1 MPGLVYLHPIA
12 MVFVLALGLFVLR
25 EGLAVR
31 DGRLTRRP
39 RSSARHR
46 RLGKIVVVLALAGFG
61 AGLASMG
68 LLRGKAVFG
77 SVHAWLG
84 LGAFLGFSIGGA
96 IGLSL
101 ERRIRALP
109 RSIHAVTASI
119 GLLLGLAA
127 AVAGLAILP

>member
-1 MPGLVYLHPIA
+1 VPGLVYLHPIA

-68 LLRGKAVFG
+68 LL
-77 SVHAWLG
+77 HAWLG